1 MYLILML
8 LGCICLSYFI
18 VVAVAGHGTS
28 FYFIWL
34 FLALC
39 SFLSALSVRTGIIT
53 KYLPMWLK
61 RLFLILVGIGAVLF
75 VVVEGMIF
83 TGYVQRGE
91 SDCDYL
97 IVLGAQMK
105 PDGPSRVLQYR
116 LDAAYDYLVE
126 NPDTKVIVSGGQG
139 SDEMISEA
147 QGMYDY
153 LAGRGI
159 EKERIIREDR
169 SVNTV
174 QNLKYSAE
182 FLDREQDSVCI
193 VSNNFHMFR
202 ARRLAEK
209 LGYQKVCG
217 LAAKGDPV
225 LMANNMLR
233 EFFGVMKDFTYGNL

>member
-1 MYLILML
+1 MAVLYV
-8 LGCICLSYFI
+8 G
-18 VVAVAGHGTS
+18 VVGALPPPASNNASFSTAVTS
-28 FYFIWL
+28 SSETRHPSENEGKKPQR
-34 FLALC
+34 C
-39 SFLSALSVRTGIIT
+39 PR
-53 KYLPMWLK
+53 LK
-61 RLFLILVGIGAVLF
+61 RDVPSMKPTAMAMRAVFLYP
-75 VVVEGMIF
+75 IF
-83 TGYVQRGE
+83 TSILPEGIM
-91 SDCDYL
+91 

>member
-8 LGCICLSYFI
+8 LGCICLFYFI

-116 LDAAYDYLVE
+116 LDAAYDYL
-126 NPDTKVIVSGGQG
+126 
-139 SDEMISEA
+139 
-147 QGMYDY
+147 
-153 LAGRGI
+153 AGRGI
-159 EKERIIREDR
+159 EQERIIREDR

>member
-1 MYLILML
+1 MYLILMVF
-8 LGCICLSYFI
+8 GCICLFYFI
-18 VVAVAGHGTS
+18 VVAVAGHGTN

-34 FLALC
+34 FLALI
-39 SFLSALSVRTGIIT
+39 SFLLALSVRTGIIT

-61 RLFLILVGIGAVLF
+61 RLFLILVGMGAVLF

-83 TGYVQRGE
+83 TGYVQKGE
-91 SDCDYL
+91 SGCDYL

-116 LDAAYDYLVE
+116 LDAAYDYLME

-139 SDEMISEA
+139 SDELISEA

-153 LAGRGI
+153 LVGRGI
-159 EKERIIREDR
+159 GKERIIREDQ

-174 QNLKYSAE
+174 QNLTYSAE
-182 FLDREQDSVCI
+182 FLNREKDSVCI

-202 ARRLAEK
+202 ARKLAEK
-209 LGYQKVCG
+209 SGYRRVCG

-225 LMANNMLR
+225 LMANNMVR
-233 EFFGVMKDFTYGNL
+233 EFFGVMKDFIYGNL

>member
-1 MYLILML
+1 
-8 LGCICLSYFI
+8 
-18 VVAVAGHGTS
+18 
-28 FYFIWL
+28 
-34 FLALC
+34 
-39 SFLSALSVRTGIIT
+39 
-53 KYLPMWLK
+53 
-61 RLFLILVGIGAVLF
+61 
-75 VVVEGMIF
+75 
-83 TGYVQRGE
+83 
-91 SDCDYL
+91 
-97 IVLGAQMK
+97 
-105 PDGPSRVLQYR
+105 
-116 LDAAYDYLVE
+116 
-126 NPDTKVIVSGGQG
+126 
-139 SDEMISEA
+139 
-147 QGMYDY
+147 MYDY

-209 LGYQKVCG
+209 LGYQKVFG

>member
-1 MYLILML
+1 MFILFYSSGSCRAWNQLLFYLVVSGTVLVF
-8 LGCICLSYFI
+8 ICPVCKSRDLYEIFAN
-18 VVAVAGHGTS
+18 VAEKT
-28 FYFIWL
+28 L
-34 FLALC
+34 F
-39 SFLSALSVRTGIIT
+39 G
-53 KYLPMWLK
+53 
-61 RLFLILVGIGAVLF
+61 
-75 VVVEGMIF
+75 VVEGMIF

-91 SDCDYL
+91 SGCDYL

-116 LDAAYDYLVE
+116 LDAAYDYLEE

-139 SDEMISEA
+139 SDEIISEA

-159 EKERIIREDR
+159 EKERIIREDQ

-233 EFFGVMKDFTYGNL
+233 EFFGVMKDFIYGNL